1 MLLEQG
7 GSEKRQ
13 KIVKA
18 HLLQRPS
25 QVHCFMLLR
34 EYWQPLTSG
43 WLLLHSFRRTIVQY
57 TFSDGGGVRPTT
69 EGHIDNILNFTFSIS
84 WRFRLMS
91 FQTLC
96 VPFYFGT
103 LA

>member
-43 WLLLHSFRRTIVQY
+43 WLLLQTFEQDHSSVYF
-57 TFSDGGGVRPTT
+57 FLT
-69 EGHIDNILNFTFSIS
+69 EGAFDRRLKGTLTTFSIS
-84 WRFRLMS
+84 LSLFPGVL
-91 FQTLC
+91 
-96 VPFYFGT
+96 V
-103 LA
+103 